1 MCGYHLFFRKG
12 VHRDAPAGAIARV
25 VIVVYGELIAGAWDV
40 ARLVN
45 GGRAP
50 AVSGRHSSVYLHV
63 SIPMSVF
70 RFVII
75 KICIIP
81 LMTSGEAQQRVR
93 SG

>member
-1 MCGYHLFFRKG
+1 M
-12 VHRDAPAGAIARV
+12 HRDAPGGVIARV
-25 VIVVYGELIAGAWDV
+25 VIVVYGELIAAAWDE
-40 ARLVN
+40 ARLAN

-50 AVSGRHSSVYLHV
+50 ATSGRHSSACLSLPV
-63 SIPMSVF
+63 SVF

-81 LMTSGEAQQRVR
+81 LMTSGETQQRVR